1 MDKLIN
7 IKDLQLGMV
16 IVRIT
21 RQNGP
26 IKIRKSGL
34 VSSPEMITGLTEM
47 GVQEVEIDP
56 EKTVEIDA
64 PVSVNI
70 HTKSQT
76 LQLLESDRRS
86 THSLDDGPSDQFN
99 RSLFLPSVQEIPSL
113 WQYYA
118 GGYITAFLI
127 ILGGFCIGWSTA
139 TYQQWM
145 PAFQSPLKQIEP
157 ITQVLQTESPVPK
170 VAEKSTADMTAQS
183 KVDVLQEQAAIDD
196 EKVSDDTKI
205 AQPVIALKEN
215 KPASTPVLTS
225 EPGIS
230 PELLKRFEQAINQL
244 DSEPKD
250 ENQGRLETKS
260 NILRIDQLPAWVMT
274 ELPGMAFSA
283 HMYASNR
290 ADRWVR
296 VNGTRMVEGD
306 KIDDRVRIQKI
317 DQQHVILSY
326 EGYEFSMAALTDW

>member
-1 MDKLIN
+1 LDKLID

-56 EKTVEIDA
+56 EKTVEIEA
-64 PVSVNI
+64 PLSVTL

-76 LQLLESDRRS
+76 LQLLESDKRS
-86 THSLDDGPSDQFN
+86 NHSLDDALSDQFN

-118 GGYITAFLI
+118 RKTTTATLI
-127 ILGGFCIGWSTA
+127 ILGGLGIGWSAA
-139 TYQQWM
+139 TYQQWS
-145 PAFQSPLKQIEP
+145 PAFHSPAEQIKPIAQMSQTQSPLP
-157 ITQVLQTESPVPK
+157 IME
-170 VAEKSTADMTAQS
+170 EKPTVDTSAQN
-183 KVDVLQEQAAIDD
+183 KVDALQEQAKIDD
-196 EKVSDDTKI
+196 EYVSEEPKVT
-205 AQPVIALKEN
+205 PPELVVTEN
-215 KPASTPVLTS
+215 KAVSAPVLS
-225 EPGIS
+225 NEAGIS

-244 DSEPKD
+244 DSEPTE
-250 ENQGRLETKS
+250 ENQEEVPSRS
-260 NILRIDQLPAWVMT
+260 DVVRIDQLPAWVMT
-274 ELPGMAFSA
+274 ELPSMSFSA

-290 ADRWVR
+290 GDRWVR

-306 KIDDRVRIQKI
+306 KIDGRVRIQQI

-326 EGYEFSMAALTDW
+326 EGQEFSMAALTDW

>member
-1 MDKLIN
+1 
-7 IKDLQLGMV
+7 MV

-56 EKTVEIDA
+56 EKTVEIEA
-64 PVSVNI
+64 PVATTIN
-70 HTKSQT
+70 TKSQT
-76 LQLLESDRRS
+76 LQLLESDKRS
-86 THSLDDGPSDQFN
+86 NHSADEAPSEQFN

-113 WQYYA
+113 LQYYA
-118 GGYITAFLI
+118 RRYITATLI
-127 ILGGFCIGWSTA
+127 ILGGLGIGWSAA

-145 PAFQSPLKQIEP
+145 PAFESPLRQVEP
-157 ITQVLQTESPVPK
+157 MVQVQENQSSEPETGEESTVDSINDVP
-170 VAEKSTADMTAQS
+170 AQN
-183 KVDVLQEQAAIDD
+183 KTDVMQNQDDIDD
-196 EKVSDDTKI
+196 QYVGEETKI
-205 AQPVIALKEN
+205 AQSALMKKEEEPV
-215 KPASTPVLTS
+215 STPVLS
-225 EPGIS
+225 PEPGIS

-244 DSEPKD
+244 DNEPQE
-250 ENQGRLETKS
+250 ENQEDVDSKS
-260 NILRIDQLPAWVMT
+260 DVLRIDQLPAWVMT

-290 ADRWVR
+290 GDRWVR

-306 KIDDRVRIQKI
+306 RIDGKVRIQQI

-326 EGYEFSMAALTDW
+326 EGHVFSMAALTDW